1 MTRAPGAVGLR
12 PRGRSRTARVART
25 VGEEV
30 FERVEALTA
39 GRGALGRTEAIRRVA
54 AEMGRT
60 AGATSSA
67 YYAAARR
74 AAASGPQGQ
83 PRGEPED
90 RPDAPGR
97 SSGHSDA
104 ARLYAEML
112 PLVEAGGSIEQAARR
127 FGSEDDVPAIA
138 AGFRRWLSREQRGA
152 TGRRPRHEDP
162 ESRIVALEAEN
173 RGLRN
178 ELVRTRRALERIR
191 TIVGEVD

>member
-1 MTRAPGAVGLR
+1 
-12 PRGRSRTARVART
+12 VART

-39 GRGALGRTEAIRRVA
+39 GPSGLGRTEAIRRVA
-54 AEMGRT
+54 GEMGRT
-60 AGATSSA
+60 PSSTSSA

-74 AAASGPQGQ
+74 AAAAAPGDEEGD
-83 PRGEPED
+83 EA
-90 RPDAPGR
+90 DAPGR

-104 ARLYAEML
+104 GRLYAEML

-138 AGFRRWLSREQRGA
+138 AGFRRWLSREQGGIAGRGA
-152 TGRRPRHEDP
+152 RRRHEDP

-178 ELVRTRRALERIR
+178 ELARARRTLERIR
-191 TIVGEVD
+191 TLADEAAD

>member
-1 MTRAPGAVGLR
+1 
-12 PRGRSRTARVART
+12 VART

-30 FERVEALTA
+30 FERVQALTA
-39 GRGALGRTEAIRRVA
+39 GPAALGRTEAIRRVA
-54 AEMGRT
+54 EEMGRT

-74 AAASGPQGQ
+74 AAAAA
-83 PRGEPED
+83 PEAE
-90 RPDAPGR
+90 PDAPGR

-104 ARLYAEML
+104 GRLYAEML

-138 AGFRRWLSREQRGA
+138 AGFRRWLSREQGGAAGRGA
-152 TGRRPRHEDP
+152 RRRHEDP
-162 ESRIVALEAEN
+162 EARIVALEAEN

-178 ELVRTRRALERIR
+178 ELARARRALERIR
-191 TIVGEVD
+191 TLADEAAE

>member
-1 MTRAPGAVGLR
+1 M
-12 PRGRSRTARVART
+12 ART

-39 GRGALGRTEAIRRVA
+39 GPGALRRTEAIRRVA
-54 AEMGRT
+54 AEMDRT
-60 AGATSSA
+60 PGATSSA

-74 AAASGPQGQ
+74 ARVPEPADA
-83 PRGEPED
+83 PRGD
-90 RPDAPGR
+90 SPGR

-104 ARLYAEML
+104 GRLYAEML

-138 AGFRRWLSREQRGA
+138 AGFRRWLSREQREPA
-152 TGRRPRHEDP
+152 PARRRHADP

-178 ELVRTRRALERIR
+178 ELTRTRRALERIR
-191 TIVGEVD
+191 AIVGEVD

>member
-1 MTRAPGAVGLR
+1 MAK
-12 PRGRSRTARVART
+12 T

-39 GRGALGRTEAIRRVA
+39 GPGALGRTEAIRRVA
-54 AEMGRT
+54 ADMGRT

-74 AAASGPQGQ
+74 AAPS
-83 PRGEPED
+83 EPEG

-138 AGFRRWLSREQRGA
+138 AGFRRWLSREQGGVA
-152 TGRRPRHEDP
+152 ASRPRPPGSDT
-162 ESRIVALEAEN
+162 RLVALEAEN

-178 ELVRTRRALERIR
+178 ELARTRRALERIR
-191 TIVGEVD
+191 AIVGEVD

>member
-1 MTRAPGAVGLR
+1 
-12 PRGRSRTARVART
+12 VART

-39 GRGALGRTEAIRRVA
+39 GPSALGRTEAIRRVA
-54 AEMGRT
+54 EEMGRT

-74 AAASGPQGQ
+74 AAAAEPDQ
-83 PRGEPED
+83 PESER
-90 RPDAPGR
+90 DAPGR

-104 ARLYAEML
+104 GRLYAEML

-138 AGFRRWLSREQRGA
+138 AGFRRWLSREQG
-152 TGRRPRHEDP
+152 GPDEPVRRRRHQDP
-162 ESRIVALEAEN
+162 EARIVALEAEN

-178 ELVRTRRALERIR
+178 ELGRARRALERIR
-191 TIVGEVD
+191 TIAAEAE

>member
-1 MTRAPGAVGLR
+1 M
-12 PRGRSRTARVART
+12 ART

-39 GRGALGRTEAIRRVA
+39 GPGALRRTEAIRRVA
-54 AEMGRT
+54 ADMGRT

-74 AAASGPQGQ
+74 TGPSGPE
-83 PRGEPED
+83 GESEG

-138 AGFRRWLSREQRGA
+138 AGFSRWLSREQVGVAPPRP
-152 TGRRPRHEDP
+152 RRPASDTQ
-162 ESRIVALEAEN
+162 IVALEAEN

-178 ELVRTRRALERIR
+178 ELARTRRALERIR
-191 TIVGEVD
+191 SIVGEVD

>member
-1 MTRAPGAVGLR
+1 M
-12 PRGRSRTARVART
+12 ART

-39 GRGALGRTEAIRRVA
+39 GPGALGRTEAIRRVA
-54 AEMGRT
+54 ADMGRT

-74 AAASGPQGQ
+74 TAASQPTGEAAGGPDS
-83 PRGEPED
+83 P
-90 RPDAPGR
+90 AR

-138 AGFRRWLSREQRGA
+138 AGFRRWLSREQGGVA
-152 TGRRPRHEDP
+152 PPRPRRAASDTQV
-162 ESRIVALEAEN
+162 VALEAEN
-173 RGLRN
+173 RGLRK
-178 ELVRTRRALERIR
+178 ELARTRRALERIR
-191 TIVGEVD
+191 AIVGEVD

>member
-1 MTRAPGAVGLR
+1 M
-12 PRGRSRTARVART
+12 ART

-39 GRGALGRTEAIRRVA
+39 GPSALGRTAAIRRVA
-54 AEMGRT
+54 DEMGRT
-60 AGATSSA
+60 PSSTSSA

-74 AAASGPQGQ
+74 AAASA
-83 PRGEPED
+83 PESE
-90 RPDAPGR
+90 PDAPGR

-104 ARLYAEML
+104 GRLYAEML

-138 AGFRRWLSREQRGA
+138 AGFRRWRSREQGGIGA
-152 TGRRPRHEDP
+152 PARRRRHEDP
-162 ESRIVALEAEN
+162 EARIVALEAEN

-178 ELVRTRRALERIR
+178 ELARARRALERIQ
-191 TIVGEVD
+191 TLADEVVAPDEGP

>member
-1 MTRAPGAVGLR
+1 M
-12 PRGRSRTARVART
+12 ART

-30 FERVEALTA
+30 FERVEALTSGPA
-39 GRGALGRTEAIRRVA
+39 ALRRTEAIRRVA
-54 AEMGRT
+54 EEMGRT
-60 AGATSSA
+60 PAATSSA

-74 AAASGPQGQ
+74 AGAS
-83 PRGEPED
+83 EPEA
-90 RPDAPGR
+90 RPRAGAAHEAPSR

-138 AGFRRWLSREQRGA
+138 AGFRRWLSREQRAGA
-152 TGRRPRHEDP
+152 LVGPRRRHDDP
-162 ESRIVALEAEN
+162 EARIVALEAEN

-178 ELVRTRRALERIR
+178 ELNRTRRALDRVR
-191 TIVGEVD
+191 TIIAELAD